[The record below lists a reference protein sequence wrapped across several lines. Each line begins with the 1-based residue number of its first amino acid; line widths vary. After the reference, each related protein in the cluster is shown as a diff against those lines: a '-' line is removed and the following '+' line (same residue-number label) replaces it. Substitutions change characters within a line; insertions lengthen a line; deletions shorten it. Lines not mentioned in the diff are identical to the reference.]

1 MKSNCASLGLHQI
14 RKKDRINPF
23 TYSWFSVEAHPLL
36 MGNFRLDCNL
46 SGVGTIYFFSIC
58 AAPNTTGAWLEPLC
72 AALTRVIYNNR
83 NDTNKMSLQ
92 FTFNI
97 MIVWLYFCQLWIKSM
112 SFLYNR
118 QHILLLKK
126 QLNLIFKSKEVSGR
140 CFILSFWI
148 NKQTFL
154 LYPSNEYVLN
164 EAIHLPELELFVI
177 LYSKSD

>member
-1 MKSNCASLGLHQI
+1 
-14 RKKDRINPF
+14 
-23 TYSWFSVEAHPLL
+23 
-36 MGNFRLDCNL
+36 
-46 SGVGTIYFFSIC
+46 
-58 AAPNTTGAWLEPLC
+58 
-72 AALTRVIYNNR
+72 
-83 NDTNKMSLQ
+83 
-92 FTFNI
+92 
-97 MIVWLYFCQLWIKSM
+97 M

-164 EAIHLPELELFVI
+164 EEIHLPELELFVI